1 MKELDFKPHKS
12 KEEFRKNYKLHD
24 LAEAHGKNL
33 LIQWGIEFSEFGKDR
48 RYEKVWEK
56 GKDKPDLIISYKG
69 KEALLDWKGKH
80 SAKWLMNERA
90 YNAYLEWKSK
100 MNMPVF
106 VSFFQFDEKDNLL
119 DKRFAVIGFHQPK
132 ASKEKEW
139 DKNKT
144 VEFDDILPEFTKS
157 KFLKYFLGY
166 L

>member
-1 MKELDFKPHKS
+1 MEDLNFQPHKS

-24 LAEAHGKNL
+24 LAEQLGKNL
-33 LIQWGIEFSEFGKDR
+33 LIQWGVKFDLFGKDM

-80 SAKWLMNERA
+80 APKWIMNERA
-90 YNAYLEWKSK
+90 YKAYLDWKNK

-106 VSFFQFDEKDNLL
+106 VAFFLFDEGETLIKNHLA
-119 DKRFAVIGFHQPK
+119 FIGIHKVK
-132 ASKEKEW
+132 ASSIKEW

-144 VEFDDILPEFTKS
+144 VEFEDSLPPFTKS
-157 KFLKYFLGY
+157 ELLKYL

>member
-1 MKELDFKPHKS
+1 MKELDFQPHKS
-12 KEEFRKNYKLHD
+12 TEEFRKNYRLHD
-24 LAEAHGKNL
+24 VAESCGKSL
-33 LIQWGIEFSEFGKDR
+33 LIQWGIKFDLFGKDR

-80 SAKWLMNERA
+80 TSKWIMNERA
-90 YNAYLEWKSK
+90 YQSYLAWKNK

-106 VSFFQFDEKDNLL
+106 VAFFLLDEKENITDY
-119 DKRFAVIGFHQPK
+119 RVAVIGAHTPK
-132 ASKEKEW
+132 QSKEKEW

-144 VEFDDILPEFTKS
+144 VEFDNSLPAFTKS
-157 KFLKYFLGY
+157 ELLKHL

>member
-1 MKELDFKPHKS
+1 MKELDFQPHKS
-12 KEEFRKNYKLHD
+12 TEEFRKNYRLHD
-24 LAEAHGKNL
+24 VAESYGKSL
-33 LIQWGIEFSEFGKDR
+33 LIQWGIKFDLFGKDR

-80 SAKWLMNERA
+80 TSKWIMNERA
-90 YNAYLEWKSK
+90 YQSYLAWKNK

-106 VSFFQFDEKDNLL
+106 VAFFLLDEKENITDY
-119 DKRFAVIGFHQPK
+119 RVAVIGAHTPK
-132 ASKEKEW
+132 QSKEKEW

-144 VEFDDILPEFTKS
+144 VEFDNSLPAFTKS
-157 KFLKYFLGY
+157 ELLKHL